1 MTQNRASAA
10 ATPNVPE
17 ALRALLVPVRSVHLD
32 PLNARKHDEKQ
43 IAELMRS
50 LKSYGQRRP
59 IVVNEETRHIEA
71 GNGIYMA
78 AIRLGWTQVAALIV
92 KDDDAAATGYSLAD
106 NRLGDLSEFD
116 EKTMNMLLSSV
127 EWDQLP
133 PGFLPDELSLPDADD
148 PASVLVRDPVP
159 VPVDGAAMP
168 NVEII
173 LSMSREQ
180 YARAKADIDAVI
192 QKHQLDCFVRI
203 NE

>member
-1 MTQNRASAA
+1 
-10 ATPNVPE
+10 
-17 ALRALLVPVRSVHLD
+17 
-32 PLNARKHDEKQ
+32 
-43 IAELMRS
+43 
-50 LKSYGQRRP
+50 
-59 IVVNEETRHIEA
+59 
-71 GNGIYMA
+71 MA

-127 EWDQLP
+127 EWDQLR